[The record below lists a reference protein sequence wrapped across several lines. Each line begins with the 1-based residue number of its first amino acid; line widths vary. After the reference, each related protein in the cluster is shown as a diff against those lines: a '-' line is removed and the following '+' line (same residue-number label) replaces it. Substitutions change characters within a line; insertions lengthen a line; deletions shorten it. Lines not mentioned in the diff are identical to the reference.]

1 MHDAQNEPPYHA
13 FTLLSKYHALVLKIH
28 QDVNIIT
35 QDTHNLELFYDLEIM
50 LWIPYIIPMHEGL
63 NEWINS

>member
-1 MHDAQNEPPYHA
+1 MCDAQNEPPYHA
-13 FTLLSKYHALVLKIH
+13 FTLLSKYHALVLKIN

-35 QDTHNLELFYDLEIM
+35 QDTHNLKLFYDLEIM
-50 LWIPYIIPMHEGL
+50 LWIPCIIPMHERL

>member
-1 MHDAQNEPPYHA
+1 MRDAQNEPPYHA
-13 FTLLSKYHALVLKIH
+13 FTLLSKYHALVLNIH

-50 LWIPYIIPMHEGL
+50 LWIPYIIPMHERL